1 VRIVPAL
8 LLAASVLAA
17 SHALPARERSEQDRA
32 RAAVAAGDRLPLSR
46 ILALVE
52 AQVGGRV
59 LEIEL
64 DDDDGREVYE
74 IDILGGDGRVR
85 ELKVDPATGAILGQ
99 ELDD

>member
-1 VRIVPAL
+1 MRIVPAL
-8 LLAASVLAA
+8 LLAAVVLAA

-74 IDILGGDGRVR
+74 IDILGDDGRVR

>member
-1 VRIVPAL
+1 MPIAPAL
-8 LLAASVLAA
+8 LVSVLLLVAA
-17 SHALPARERSEQDRA
+17 PVAPARERSDQDRA
-32 RAAVAAGDRLPLSR
+32 RAAVAAGERLPLSR

-74 IDILGGDGRVR
+74 IDILSGDGRVL
-85 ELKVDPATGAILGQ
+85 ELKVDPATGAILEQ